1 MFTDISWT
9 DYLTAVFLLLAI
21 YYVYVGVRYYSGD
34 LKDLLSGKRKL
45 NFRASPADSP
55 GGPSPLFMDNKDRP
69 AATAFGETTDDDYTE
84 VEHLIGRLKEV
95 IADASQ
101 RQLILQEFRHYL
113 RLTLK
118 EYPAVKISAL
128 RASVNKLIVSECEK
142 YGAVTVSAEE
152 VDVLWNDGL

>member
-45 NFRASPADSP
+45 NFGASPADTAGDLSP
-55 GGPSPLFMDNKDRP
+55 QFTDNEDIQ
-69 AATAFGETTDDDYTE
+69 AATAFGETTDDDFAQL
-84 VEHLIGRLKEV
+84 EHLIGRLKEV
-95 IADASQ
+95 IADASR
-101 RQLILQEFRHYL
+101 RQLIPQEFRHYL

-118 EYPAVKISAL
+118 EYPAIKISAL
-128 RASVNKLIVSECEK
+128 RPSVNELIVSECEK
-142 YGAVTVSAEE
+142 YGAVTWSAEE
-152 VDVLWNDGL
+152 VDALWE

>member
-101 RQLILQEFRHYL
+101 RQFIRQEFSNTR

-118 EYPAVKISAL
+118 KYPAE
-128 RASVNKLIVSECEK
+128 N
-142 YGAVTVSAEE
+142 
-152 VDVLWNDGL
+152 LWAPRPRSKKR

>member
-1 MFTDISWT
+1 MFTNISWA
-9 DYLTAVFLLLAI
+9 DYLSAVFLLLAI

-45 NFRASPADSP
+45 NFRASRADSP
-55 GGPSPLFMDNKDRP
+55 AGPSPQFTDNGDRP
-69 AATAFGETTDDDYTE
+69 AGPPFEETTDDDFAE
-84 VEHLIGRLKEV
+84 VEYLIGRLKEV

-101 RQLILQEFRHYL
+101 RQLIPQEFKHYL

-128 RASVNKLIVSECEK
+128 RPSVNELIVSECEK